1 MVVAFVLIQS
11 EVGKTR
17 ELVRRIR
24 ETPGVAEAY
33 LVAGPY
39 DILVK
44 LQAERFETVAE
55 VVTEKLQKL
64 EGVKNTLT
72 LFAFE

>member
-17 ELVRRIR
+17 ELVQKIR
-24 ETPGVAEAY
+24 GISGVAEAY

-44 LQAERFETVAE
+44 LQSERFETVAE
-55 VVTEKLQKL
+55 TVTERIQRL
-64 EGVKNTLT
+64 EGVRNTLT